1 MKEKIKSAIVKAGNK
16 FIAFMMWLERIM
28 FSEDRLMGEPRKIH
42 EVKCETEFFNDVVND
57 YKLFE
62 VRKNDRDYQPGD
74 DMILKEWDKDLQEY
88 TGVEDRVTIIYM
100 LENYP
105 GIEPGYCVLGIERY
119 Y

>member
-1 MKEKIKSAIVKAGNK
+1 MKERIERAITKAGEK
-16 FIAFMMWLERIM
+16 FIAFMMWIAETLFTVDRI
-28 FSEDRLMGEPRKIH
+28 EEPRKIH
-42 EVKCETEFFNDVVND
+42 YVKCESTFFEDVVNN

>member
-1 MKEKIKSAIVKAGNK
+1 MKERIERAITKAGDK
-16 FIAFMMWLERIM
+16 FITFIVWLAKELFTVDRI
-28 FSEDRLMGEPRKIH
+28 EEPRKIH
-42 EVKCETEFFNDVVND
+42 YIKCESTFFEDVINNR
-57 YKLFE
+57 KPFE
-62 VRKNDRDYQPGD
+62 VRKNDRDYRAGD

-100 LENYP
+100 LGNYP

>member
-1 MKEKIKSAIVKAGNK
+1 MKERIERAITKAGDK
-16 FIAFMMWLERIM
+16 FIAFMMWIAETLFTVDRI
-28 FSEDRLMGEPRKIH
+28 EEPRKIH
-42 EVKCETEFFNDVVND
+42 YVKCKSTFFEDVVNN